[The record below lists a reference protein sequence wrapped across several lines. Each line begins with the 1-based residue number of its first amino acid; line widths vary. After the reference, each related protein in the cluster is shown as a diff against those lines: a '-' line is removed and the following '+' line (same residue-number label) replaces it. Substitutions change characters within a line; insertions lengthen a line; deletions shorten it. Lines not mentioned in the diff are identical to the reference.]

1 MPNETFSDL
10 WRDDFLQAT
19 SRVARRSLCQLNV
32 EPYSRA
38 LFMRGLESR
47 MEVDDG
53 EENEVLDRAIEY
65 AEAVGVEVV
74 DMLTVV
80 HEKVKALEP
89 QVPAQHTFGGDGLQN
104 FIRNHQDRLEHIKG
118 QLGDLM
124 TMVDHAIHH
133 QDITLELYHWDLW
146 QVERLNSKLL
156 VQVAALEHGQSNP
169 IRINSPEP
177 IPVPPPGGLGPGSVL
192 VEIED
197 GVDDEWNC

>member
-1 MPNETFSDL
+1 
-10 WRDDFLQAT
+10 
-19 SRVARRSLCQLNV
+19 
-32 EPYSRA
+32 
-38 LFMRGLESR
+38 MRGLESR
-47 MEVDDG
+47 TEVDDG

-197 GVDDEWNC
+197 GVDDEWNCLGSSPWSIQISLQERMATIKAPGALAVRD